1 MLTKKQMRT
10 MKIVGTALF
19 TLATFTAMF
28 LSLVIIN
35 KWGNYEKSVG
45 FILITAFGVTAIFTT
60 EYALVRKPLLHMI
73 EKIEERLSKMK
84 LIKWL
89 ETTDK
94 KKIPEEILWDA
105 ALDGVS
111 EFEESVPCEKIWKLV
126 SDWYGVDWMQLTGID
141 RKAGMK
147 KERRICMY
155 LMNQCGKLNYDEI
168 AEEMGLKNREKVF
181 YEIHEL
187 CTAMKKD
194 KKQRDEVL
202 DIIEGLK

>member
-10 MKIVGTALF
+10 MKIVGTASF
-19 TLATFTAMF
+19 TLATFAALF
-28 LSLVIIN
+28 LSLSVIN

-45 FILITAFGVTAIFTT
+45 FILLTAFGATAIFTT
-60 EYALVRKPLLHMI
+60 EYALVRKPLLRMI

-89 ETTDK
+89 EPTDK
-94 KKIPEEILWDA
+94 KITSEKILCDTV
-105 ALDGVS
+105 LDGVF
-111 EFEESVPCEKIWKLV
+111 EFKESIPCEKIWKVV

-141 RKAGMK
+141 RKAGLK

-155 LMNQCGKLNYDEI
+155 LMNQCSKLNYDEI
-168 AEEMGLKNREKVF
+168 AEEMGVKDGEKVF
-181 YEIHEL
+181 FEIHEL

-194 KKQRDEVL
+194 KKLRDEVL
-202 DIIEGLK
+202 DIIERLK